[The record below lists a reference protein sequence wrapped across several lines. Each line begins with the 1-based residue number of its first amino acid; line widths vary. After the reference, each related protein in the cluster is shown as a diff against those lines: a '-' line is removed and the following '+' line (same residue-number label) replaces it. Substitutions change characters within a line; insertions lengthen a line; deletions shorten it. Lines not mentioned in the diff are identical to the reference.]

1 MQNVWRVFVRDF
13 TRILRAPKTWAIVI
27 GLLIMPSLYAWV
39 NIVAFWNPYGNTEDI
54 KVAVVNLDRG
64 AYNEMTGELNV
75 GDQVVAQLKDNHEI
89 GWQFLSKDDAMHQ
102 VKSGEVYAAI
112 VMPEHFSEDLLTI
125 VTGDFIHPEL
135 DYYTNEKANA
145 IAPKITDAAA
155 STVDTQINS
164 TFVSTVAETVAED
177 LEQAGINTGLK
188 LLNAK
193 TRTLLALNDAVEEV
207 QSAREGLSDI
217 EASITSAESA
227 LQSTRAALSEVDS
240 TIGEVQLAV
249 AEAEGLVAEVQRE
262 LAAFT
267 DSVTNAYVTG
277 SAKLSEASSKLN
289 GAIAKITTGAQQAN
303 GAVNAAIADVT
314 GVIDANLRAIDR
326 LEQLV
331 SQLEADD
338 PGNPAIAP
346 LKQAIIHL
354 NDRLTQD
361 QQLLDHLRT
370 LSDRTGSAITAI
382 QAAADA
388 INAAVSNSAN
398 SASSIRQVLMG
409 VIPDVNSA
417 MTSMSASAGAFSSAL
432 GAQQVLI
439 EEAVNLLTGLEG
451 QLEET
456 TAALDSLDESLEGA
470 EIGLTTL
477 RTDVTALDSAEIWA
491 QLSSLT
497 GLDPE
502 RIAEFMSSPVE
513 VKEHA
518 LFPVATYGSA
528 MAPLFTNLSLWIGAF
543 MLVVLLR
550 QEVDTEGVESL
561 TVRQAFLGRFML
573 VAALNVVQAL
583 IVSIGNIFI
592 GVQMASPIA
601 FVLTSVLIG
610 FVFMAIIF
618 ALAIS
623 FGYVGKGIAL
633 LLVIM
638 QIPGASGIY
647 PIEMMPAFFQ
657 SLFPFFPFTYG
668 IDALRET
675 IGGFYDGYYWKY
687 VGALL
692 IFAVLAFILGIFFR
706 QRLGN
711 FARLFNEKLSDTG
724 LFVSEDV
731 QVLGSR
737 RRLTQVVQA
746 LADRQTFRAKTAQR
760 AAWFAEHH
768 LTLRR
773 TALLVGLVLT
783 VVLGI
788 FSVFFPAG
796 KATILSLWGVL
807 LLVVIGFLVALQYIQ
822 QNIIY
827 AGKVGEMSDIELH
840 EALAREELATHSSTP
855 IVKLRAK
862 HAAETGAEV
871 RK

>member
-289 GAIAKITTGAQQAN
+289 GAIAKITTAAQQAN
-303 GAVNAAIADVT
+303 GAVGTAIADVK
-314 GVIDANLRAIDR
+314 GVMDANQRAIDKLKELQGQMNSTDPGYAELEDAIDALETR
-326 LEQLV
+326 LKADNELLTE
-331 SQLEADD
+331 LEA
-338 PGNPAIAP
+338 
-346 LKQAIIHL
+346 L
-354 NDRLTQD
+354 ND
-361 QQLLDHLRT
+361 
-370 LSDRTGSAITAI
+370 STGNAITAI

-388 INAAVSNSAN
+388 INTAVSHSAN
-398 SASSIRQVLMG
+398 SASSIRHVLMG

-417 MTSMSASAGAFSSAL
+417 MTAMSASAGAFSSAL

-439 EEAVNLLTGLEG
+439 GEAVDLLTGLEG
-451 QLEET
+451 QLEDT
-456 TAALDSLDESLEGA
+456 TAALESLDESLEGA
-470 EIGLTTL
+470 ETGLTTL
-477 RTDVTALDSAEIWA
+477 RTDVAALDSAEIWA
-491 QLSSLT
+491 QLGALT

-502 RIAEFMSSPVE
+502 KIAEFMSSPVE

-623 FGYVGKGIAL
+623 FGYVGKGIAI

-675 IGGFYDGYYWKY
+675 IGGFYDGYYWRY
-687 VGALL
+687 VGALA
-692 IFAVLAFILGIFFR
+692 IFAALSFLLGIFFR

-711 FARLFNEKLSDTG
+711 FARLFNQKLSDTG

-737 RRLTQVVQA
+737 RRLTQLVQA
-746 LADRQTFRAKTAQR
+746 LADRQTFRAKSAQR

-796 KATILSLWGVL
+796 KATILGLWGVL

-827 AGKVGEMSDIELH
+827 AGKVGEMSDIELR